1 MARSG
6 DLRRIAYHRRM
17 RRRSLSFFGGAC
29 CALVLSA
36 GCSGGDG
43 SSAGS
48 GTAEPNV
55 LVDSDP
61 VPAIPLATLPLAT
74 IAVPTT
80 TATLPLPT
88 AAPTSATLTGGG
100 DTTTS
105 APAVTAESLAV
116 EITAAERGIRDVTL
130 TADGVAAFG
139 RRQQQVYQ
147 LLARNAG
154 LLGAVTALMPADV
167 AVAFGL
173 NVAARQAVVDHA
185 AGTVPSEPSA
195 TLPAWT
201 IVPPRPIGELLDD
214 YREAEAAT
222 GVPWEYLAAIN
233 LVETR
238 MGRIR
243 GESSAGALGPMQFLP
258 TTWAAC
264 CTGDIEDPH
273 DAIVGA
279 ALYLRSQGAPG
290 DMPAALY
297 GYNPNEGYVGAVTAY
312 ASNLMADPLAYN
324 GYHAWEVYVGS
335 AAGTIRLPVGYSAA
349 APIDAVEYARE
360 HPRDVT

>member
-1 MARSG
+1 MGRSG
-6 DLRRIAYHRRM
+6 KGGLGRIAYDRRM
-17 RRRSLSFFGGAC
+17 RGRCLSFFSGAC
-29 CALVLSA
+29 CALVLAA
-36 GCSGGDG
+36 GCSGDDE

-48 GTAEPNV
+48 ATADPTV
-55 LVDSDP
+55 LVNSVP
-61 VPAIPLATLPLAT
+61 VPTVPVPTAATA
-74 IAVPTT
+74 AVAPTT
-80 TATLPLPT
+80 TS
-88 AAPTSATLTGGG
+88 APG

-105 APAVTAESLAV
+105 APGVTTATSALGVTAESIAD
-116 EITAAERGIRDVTL
+116 EIIAAERGIRNVTL
-130 TADGVAAFG
+130 TVDGVAAAG
-139 RRQQQVYQ
+139 RRQQQAFQ
-147 LLARNAG
+147 LLARHAD
-154 LLGAVTALMPADV
+154 LLGAVTTLMPADV
-167 AVAFGL
+167 TVAFGF
-173 NVAARQAVVDHA
+173 NVAARQAVADHA
-185 AGTVPSEPSA
+185 AGTPSSQPSA

-201 IVPPRPIGELLDD
+201 IVPPRPIGELLAD

-279 ALYLRSQGAPG
+279 AVYLVSQGAPG
-290 DMPAALY
+290 DMHAALY

-335 AAGTIRLPVGYSAA
+335 AAGTIRLPVGYSASE
-349 APIDAVEYARE
+349 PVDAVMYARE
-360 HPRDVT
+360 HPSDVT

>member
-1 MARSG
+1 MGRSG
-6 DLRRIAYHRRM
+6 KGGLGRIAYDRRM
-17 RRRSLSFFGGAC
+17 RGRCLSFFGGAC
-29 CALVLSA
+29 CALVLAA
-36 GCSGGDG
+36 GCSVDDEG
-43 SSAGS
+43 SAGS
-48 GTAEPNV
+48 AT
-55 LVDSDP
+55 SDP
-61 VPAIPLATLPLAT
+61 TVQVNSGP
-74 IAVPTT
+74 VPTV
-80 TATLPLPT
+80 PVPT
-88 AAPTSATLTGGG
+88 AATAAVAPTS
-100 DTTTS
+100 TS
-105 APAVTAESLAV
+105 APADTSAPGVTTATSAPGVTAESIVV

-130 TADGVAAFG
+130 TVDGVAAAG
-139 RRQQQVYQ
+139 RRQQQAYQ
-147 LLARNAG
+147 LLARHAN
-154 LLGAVTALMPADV
+154 LLGAVTTLMPADV

-185 AGTVPSEPSA
+185 AGSVSSQPPA

-201 IVPPRPIGELLDD
+201 IVPPRPIGELLAD

-279 ALYLRSQGAPG
+279 AVYLVSQGAPG
-290 DMPAALY
+290 DMHAALY

-335 AAGTIRLPVGYSAA
+335 VAGTVRLPVGYTSTE
-349 APIDAVEYARE
+349 PVDALGYVRD
-360 HPRDVT
+360 HPDDVA

>member
-1 MARSG
+1 MGRSG
-6 DLRRIAYHRRM
+6 KGGLGRIAYDRRM
-17 RRRSLSFFGGAC
+17 RGRCLSLFGGAC
-29 CALVLSA
+29 GALLLSA
-36 GCSGGDG
+36 GCSGGDH

-48 GTAEPNV
+48 ASTDPTV
-55 LVDSDP
+55 LVNSVS
-61 VPAIPLATLPLAT
+61 VPTVPLATVPLAT
-74 IAVPTT
+74 VPLATT
-80 TATLPLPT
+80 T
-88 AAPTSATLTGGG
+88 
-100 DTTTS
+100 TTTS
-105 APAVTAESLAV
+105 APGVTTTSAPGVTAESIAD
-116 EITAAERGIRDVTL
+116 EIIAAERGIRDVTL

-139 RRQQQVYQ
+139 RRQQQAYQ
-147 LLARNAG
+147 LLARHAD
-154 LLGAVTALMPADV
+154 LLGAVTTLMPADV

-185 AGTVPSEPSA
+185 AGTVSSEPSA

-201 IVPPRPIGELLDD
+201 IVPPRPIDELLAD

-258 TTWAAC
+258 TTWATC

-279 ALYLRSQGAPG
+279 AVYLVSQGASG
-290 DMPAALY
+290 DMHAALY

-335 AAGTIRLPVGYSAA
+335 AAGTIRLPAGYSATAPVDA
-349 APIDAVEYARE
+349 AEYARD
-360 HPRDVT
+360 HPGDVT